1 MSEIKPLL
9 SIGIPIFNGEAYLT
23 ENLNSIV
30 NQVGQYLFDKIEVII
45 SDNASED
52 NTKKI
57 SLDYCNNYKYI
68 KYFENNENIGFD
80 RNLDL
85 IFKRATGDFV
95 WLLGDDDEIRYG
107 AIQRVLDLILKSP
120 KLSIIFVNYDNN
132 IKVLSD
138 KDEIFSNPEDFLYY
152 TSFKIGLLSCN
163 IIKKD
168 EWNMINSSF
177 YFDSGWVHVG
187 VILEVLSIKNTTSA
201 MISDYLVI
209 QGAKKKEKSWGGKGT
224 FIFIGLALVDIFKK
238 KMPELKYN
246 KKIINFSISVIK
258 GGYFKYIPLAK
269 AKGLKFN
276 KALFRRFY
284 NCYKSYPTF
293 WIFDLPL
300 LVIPNNVYFIIYKIV
315 KIFKKSI

>member
-9 SIGIPIFNGEAYLT
+9 TIGIPTFNGEAYLT

-68 KYFENNENIGFD
+68 KYFENNENVGFD

-107 AIQRVLDLILKSP
+107 AIQKVLDLILSKP
-120 KLSIIFVNYDNN
+120 ELSVIFVNYDN
-132 IKVLSD
+132 KVRVR
-138 KDEIFSNPEDFLYY
+138 SNEDRVFNNSEDFLYN
-152 TSFKIGLLSCN
+152 SMFKIGLISCN
-163 IIKKD
+163 IIKKNN
-168 EWNMINSSF
+168 WNKINSSI
-177 YFDSGWVHVG
+177 YFDSGWIHVG
-187 VILEVLSIKNTTSA
+187 VILEILSLKNATSA
-201 MISDYLVI
+201 LIFDYLLI
-209 QGAKKKEKSWGGKGT
+209 QGGKKKEKSWGGNGT
-224 FIFIGLALVDIFKK
+224 FIFTGLALVGILRQ
-238 KMPELKYN
+238 KMPELKYS
-246 KKIINFSISVIK
+246 KKAVNFSISVIK
-258 GGYFKYIPLAK
+258 GGYFKHIPLAK

-276 KALFRRFY
+276 KELFRRFY
-284 NCYKSYPTF
+284 NCYKNYPTF
-293 WIFDLPL
+293 WFFDLPL
-300 LVIPNNVYFIIYKIV
+300 LIIPNIIYFIIYKII
-315 KIFKKSI
+315 KIFNK